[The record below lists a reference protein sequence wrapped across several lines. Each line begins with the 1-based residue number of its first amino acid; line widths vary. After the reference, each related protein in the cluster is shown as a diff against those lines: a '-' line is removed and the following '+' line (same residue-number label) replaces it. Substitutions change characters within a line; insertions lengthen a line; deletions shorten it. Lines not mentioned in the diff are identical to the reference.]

1 MGFLFSKKKK
11 EPKPVK
17 LGVDEQAILKCKMCR
32 DNIKKYIKNLE
43 NHANTKK
50 QKAKEALQAKNKDR
64 AKMNLRM
71 EKMYREQIK
80 TAYGQLE
87 MIENQ
92 INQIETAQ
100 SQKDVAT
107 VLQEGNAVLKKLQE
121 EVNVDKF
128 KEIADDMEELK
139 AQNDEITE
147 FFKER
152 GIEEEESVNE
162 ELDKLIASV
171 QQEAGAELP
180 DANKEKLGDD
190 KEKEKEGKDENKIV
204 LEA

>member
-1 MGFLFSKKKK
+1 MGSLFSKKKK
-11 EPKPVK
+11 KPVVLK
-17 LGVDEQAILKCKMCR
+17 ADEQAILKCKMCR
-32 DNIKKYIKNLE
+32 DNIKKYIKRLE
-43 NHANTKK
+43 NDANLKK

-64 AKMNLRM
+64 AKLNLRM

-80 TAYGQLE
+80 TADGQLE

-100 SQKDVAT
+100 SQKDVMT

-128 KEIADDMEELK
+128 KEISDDMEEIK

-152 GIEEEESVNE
+152 GIDEEEAVND

-180 DANKEKLGDD
+180 SANKETLEE
-190 KEKEKEGKDENKIV
+190 EKEKEVEKNEKVAI
-204 LEA
+204 EA

>member
-1 MGFLFSKKKK
+1 MGPLFSKKKTIELK
-11 EPKPVK
+11 AE
-17 LGVDEQAILKCKMCR
+17 DQAILKCKMCR
-32 DNIKKYIKNLE
+32 DNIKRYIKRLE
-43 NHANTKK
+43 NDANLKK

-64 AKMNLRM
+64 ARLNLRM

-80 TAYGQLE
+80 TADGQLE

-100 SQKDVAT
+100 SQKDVMT

-128 KEIADDMEELK
+128 KEISDDMEEIK

-152 GIEEEESVNE
+152 GIDEEEAVND

-171 QQEAGAELP
+171 QQEAGADLP
-180 DANKEKLGDD
+180 RANEEKLEGEKQ
-190 KEKEKEGKDENKIV
+190 KEEEKVKIV
-204 LEA
+204 AVEA

>member
-11 EPKPVK
+11 EPKPPK
-17 LGVDEQAILKCKMCR
+17 LGNDEQAILKCKMCR

-43 NHANTKK
+43 KHANTKK
-50 QKAKEALQAKNKDR
+50 EKAKEALKAKNKDK

-92 INQIETAQ
+92 INAIETAQ

-107 VLQEGNAVLKKLQE
+107 VLQEGNAVLKKFQ
-121 EVNVDKF
+121 
-128 KEIADDMEELK
+128 EIADDMDELK

-152 GIEEEESVNE
+152 GIEAEESVND
-162 ELDKLIASV
+162 ELDKLIATV
-171 QQEAGAELP
+171 QAEAGAELP
-180 DANKEKLGDD
+180 SANKEKLEDEN
-190 KEKEKEGKDENKIV
+190 EKEKVEKNEKKLV
-204 LEA
+204 EA